1 MMMQFNNITYNP
13 NLISMAYRESMISQM
28 NLLLNKFTSC
38 VFLNKPA
45 VENIT
50 ISAYMKYQVVRFI
63 GEIDLSSSAQIRKRI
78 LWLLKEGTSLL
89 IDFSDLTYIDCSG
102 IAVLVEA
109 LNIAKSSGSSM
120 TIIGAT
126 GSPLQMLQ
134 LTRLNQVFTL
144 YNSYEELEYHESN
157 ITQDDSDTK

>member
-1 MMMQFNNITYNP
+1 MMQFNNITYNP
-13 NLISMAYRESMISQM
+13 NLIPMAYPNSMIRQITLS
-28 NLLLNKFTSC
+28 LNKFITSS
-38 VFLNKPA
+38 FLNKPA
-45 VENIT
+45 IENIT